1 MTEYYEYKKA
11 SIYKY
16 YNTHKDKIK
25 ERETTKVK
33 CEVCN
38 CEVQKKHFVKHQR
51 LPKHIKNLSKPKPEC
66 NPAQQSE

>member
-16 YNTHKDKIK
+16 YNTHKDKIR

-38 CEVQKKHFVKHQR
+38 CEIQKKHFVKHQR
-51 LPKHIKNLSKPKPEC
+51 LPKHIKNLSKSKLEC
-66 NPAQQSE
+66 NLVLLSQ